1 MKIVYRHCRILKLF
15 TILSMLHRI
24 LDGIQVIELRNDIAT
39 RGCIAGGVECCDLT
53 AHTVSRRMQSAGQIF
68 YEKIYF
74 VNHFDDQ

>member
-1 MKIVYRHCRILKLF
+1 
-15 TILSMLHRI
+15 MLHRI